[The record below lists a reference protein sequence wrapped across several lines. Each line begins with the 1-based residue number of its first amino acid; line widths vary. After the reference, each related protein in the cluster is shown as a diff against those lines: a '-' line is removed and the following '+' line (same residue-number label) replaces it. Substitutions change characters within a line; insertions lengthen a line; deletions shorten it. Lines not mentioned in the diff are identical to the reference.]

1 MTTSAATSATS
12 SDTMRQVL
20 VVVAYVSTIV
30 VNSMATLLPIN
41 NKTTGELSDNFEIFI
56 TPAGYVFSIWSIIY
70 LGLMAYSIYQAQP
83 AQKTNPR
90 LRAIGWLFIFSC
102 FANMAWIFVWHY
114 EMVPASLAV
123 MLVILVPL
131 VTIYIRLAARPDSR
145 YNSVTTGERWTVHL
159 PFRIYLGWITVATI
173 VNTTTILDYFGW
185 EGGGIAPE
193 LWTAIMVG
201 VGMVVALF
209 FTVRQRDWIYGMV
222 IVWAF
227 AGIAAKHG
235 DVTLV
240 AGPALGAAAI
250 IALSI
255 LAIAWQSRLGTHKWA
270 EVRA

>member
-159 PFRIYLGWITVATI
+159 PFR
-173 VNTTTILDYFGW
+173 
-185 EGGGIAPE
+185 
-193 LWTAIMVG
+193 WTAIMVG

>member
-20 VVVAYVSTIV
+20 VVVAYVSTI
-30 VNSMATLLPIN
+30 
-41 NKTTGELSDNFEIFI
+41 
-56 TPAGYVFSIWSIIY
+56 GYVFSIWSIIY

-145 YNSVTTGERWTVHL
+145 YNSVTTGERC
-159 PFRIYLGWITVATI
+159 
-173 VNTTTILDYFGW
+173 
-185 EGGGIAPE
+185 
-193 LWTAIMVG
+193 
-201 VGMVVALF
+201 
-209 FTVRQRDWIYGMV
+209 
-222 IVWAF
+222 
-227 AGIAAKHG
+227 
-235 DVTLV
+235 
-240 AGPALGAAAI
+240 GP
-250 IALSI
+250 
-255 LAIAWQSRLGTHKWA
+255 R
-270 EVRA
+270 